1 VDVHPAV
8 HHIEVVMRRHILAG
22 IFLAVLT
29 TAIVLLSDAFGLDVQ
44 GVALLGAALGGALG
58 LVPDRSP
65 AQRAGAFGVGFV
77 AAWIGYAVRAAVLP
91 DTSGGRAVAVLLV
104 LLLCLA
110 VAAGTRG
117 RLPLWATLLGAA
129 AMAGAYELTYAADP
143 TAFVSSSWSTATSVL
158 LAAGAG
164 FVATSLLGPQV
175 EVDRERERDLAAA
188 QQEEFEQTFA
198 PADSRPYQPA
208 TEA

>member
-1 VDVHPAV
+1 
-8 HHIEVVMRRHILAG
+8 MRRHILAG
-22 IFLAVLT
+22 VFLAVLT

-65 AQRAGAFGVGFV
+65 AQRAGAFGVGFA

-110 VAAGTRG
+110 VAAGARG

-129 AMAGAYELTYAADP
+129 AMSGAYELTYAADP

-158 LAAGAG
+158 LAAGGG

-175 EVDRERERDLAAA
+175 EADREREREQAERDQAAA
-188 QQEEFEQTFA
+188 DSASFDETFV
-198 PADSRPYQPA
+198 PADPRPFQPA